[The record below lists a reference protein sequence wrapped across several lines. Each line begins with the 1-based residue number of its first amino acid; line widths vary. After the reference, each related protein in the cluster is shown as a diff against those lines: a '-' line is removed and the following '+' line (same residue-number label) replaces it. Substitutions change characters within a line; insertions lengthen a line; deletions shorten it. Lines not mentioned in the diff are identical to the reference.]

1 MRWLMISSPALTGQ
15 DLRVDKHGKDMK
27 ETVRLAIKPIWNAYN
42 FFCLYA
48 NSDGIKAERYFTDL
62 TLKIGNN
69 KKLVKDA
76 QKIREEV
83 FQKGQHVSKEDDIDG
98 HDHDHDK
105 LHYVLYKSGE
115 PIGTMR
121 IWLKD
126 DAGASFQRFAILQE
140 YRGKGIGRYL
150 FQQVMLDLAKK
161 PKIKHLTMH
170 AQAYL
175 ENFYREFGFESFGDK
190 FEQAGITHMEMKRPN
205 LTKTEMTEFAKE
217 NFLRTSGNLM
227 DIYILSKLKSTVQS
241 IEKAMDDYN
250 PQQATKESEA
260 FFEVLNN
267 WYIRRCRNRFW
278 KSEIDQDKQDAYD
291 TLYTCLLTM
300 CEAIA
305 PLMPF
310 TTEEIWK
317 GLSDK

>member
-15 DLRVDKHGKDMK
+15 DLRVDKNGKDMK

-62 TLKIGNN
+62 TFKIGNN
-69 KKLVKDA
+69 KKIVEDA
-76 QKIREEV
+76 QKVREEV
-83 FQKGQHVSKEDDIDG
+83 FQKGQHVSKEDDVDG
-98 HDHDHDK
+98 YDNDSDK
-105 LHYVLYKSGE
+105 IHYVLYRAGE

-126 DAGASFQRFAILQE
+126 NAEASFQRFAVLQE

-150 FQQVMLDLAKK
+150 FQQVTLDLAKK
-161 PKIKHLTMH
+161 PKIKHLAMH
-170 AQAYL
+170 AQSYL
-175 ENFYREFGFESFGDK
+175 QNLYKEFGFAAEGK
-190 FEQAGITHMEMKRPN
+190 EFEEAGIKHIIMKREN
-205 LTKTEMTEFAKE
+205 LTETEKTEFAKE
-217 NFLRTSGNLM
+217 NFLKTSGNLM
-227 DIYILSKLKSTVQS
+227 DIYILSKLKATVENIQ
-241 IEKAMDDYN
+241 KAMDSYT

-278 KSEIDQDKQDAYD
+278 KSEIDTDKQEAYN

-317 GLSDK
+317 GLSGK